1 MQRRQSPLSLMT
13 TMQPG
18 REHHVT
24 SPSTVPPDL
33 NDGTGSVLA
42 RFTGNTVLS
51 VNAAS
56 ECGFGVTFSLTA
68 MARARG
74 MEQRTT
80 ELRTLY
86 SELTNSEKNILPGTV
101 TRNFGKF
108 LVTVTAKLWGGS
120 PPPLFR
126 HHRNFGKPSKT
137 VIA

>member
-1 MQRRQSPLSLMT
+1 MSLMT

-18 REHHVT
+18 RENHVT
-24 SPSTVPPDL
+24 SLSTVPPDL

-56 ECGFGVTFSLTA
+56 ECGFGVTFPLTA

-74 MEQRTT
+74 MEQ
-80 ELRTLY
+80 RTLY

-101 TRNFGKF
+101 TRNFGTL
-108 LVTVTAKLWGGS
+108 LVAVPGEVVGRFASAVVPAS
-120 PPPLFR
+120 PELR
-126 HHRNFGKPSKT
+126 QAIKNGHRLMS
-137 VIA
+137 A

>member
-24 SPSTVPPDL
+24 SLSTVPPDL
-33 NDGTGSVLA
+33 NDGTGSGLS

-56 ECGFGVTFSLTA
+56 ECGFGVTFPLTA
-68 MARARG
+68 TALVRG
-74 MEQRTT
+74 TEQ
-80 ELRTLY
+80 RTLY

-108 LVTVTAKLWGGS
+108 LVMSDGEVVGRFASVVVPAS
-120 PPPLFR
+120 PELR
-126 HHRNFGKPSKT
+126 QAIKT